1 MGDWLEQ
8 PSIKETRQVQR
19 VKEVVS
25 QGPSRN
31 SPYMVKIKRF
41 IKIEFI
47 ETKSVQNEIHYFK
60 VSHSRSF
67 AKYFQ

>member
-1 MGDWLEQ
+1 M
-8 PSIKETRQVQR
+8 QR

-25 QGPSRN
+25 QGSSRN

-41 IKIEFI
+41 IKIEFTK
-47 ETKSVQNEIHYFK
+47 TKSVQNEIRSFK